1 LQAKRQDIGVK
12 VIEFGDDFILRKC

>member
-1 LQAKRQDIGVK
+1 MQAKRQDIGVK